1 MRDERACSNALA
13 IAKVLSNHAS
23 VKNTRYPGLE
33 NDKYHSTANHIMTN
47 GYGTIITF
55 ELKDGYDAAAM
66 LVSSLLIFKHAANI
80 GDSKSLVL
88 HPASTT
94 HSQLSEKEQLDSG
107 VTPSMIRLSIGIEGE
122 RDLIEDL
129 EQGLNKICKRDF
141 NTSSTN
147 P

>member
-1 MRDERACSNALA
+1 MRSPSFIENLSLWSHLA
-13 IAKVLSNHAS
+13 NV
-23 VKNTRYPGLE
+23 
-33 NDKYHSTANHIMTN
+33 
-47 GYGTIITF
+47 
-55 ELKDGYDAAAM
+55 
-66 LVSSLLIFKHAANI
+66 